1 MRQATRNS
9 RPPQFRHSKLGT
21 AIALTL
27 LVGAPSA
34 FAFEFKS
41 ESGEI
46 TGSFDT
52 TLSAGALWRM
62 DKRDPTLISI
72 ANGGKSRDP
81 NSEDGNLKYDNGE
94 LVSTVFKATHDLEL
108 KYQNF
113 GAFVRASY
121 FYDPTI
127 RDKNSLTS
135 KARDELGDGAEI
147 LDAYVRGTFDLGGR
161 NLNLRLGKQVVSW
174 GESTFIQNGIN
185 VLNPVNVSRLR
196 APGSELKEGFI
207 PTMMVYGSQEITD
220 SMSVELAL
228 PTEWKETKIDPAGSF
243 FSTND
248 FASEG
253 GNRAYTGFG
262 RRNDLNGAAGIFPL
276 NSTAALWAPR
286 SKDRDASDSGQY
298 GVALRFFLPELN
310 NTELGFFHANY
321 HSRTPFVSGYRG
333 AISAAGTISSN
344 LTGPQ
349 AGAVTAALGAPRTFA
364 TGNTGCTALDIPT
377 FGGLHTA
384 ANIGALA
391 VVLGGN
397 VAAATS
403 LSARNATNAACAIGT
418 ARGGAGSY
426 FVEYPEDI
434 KLFGLSFNTAL
445 PGGVALQGEYSYRKN
460 QPLQLPSAE
469 LLGAAL
475 GIANQLTSTNPVTAA
490 GVPYGTEIS
499 GYRRV
504 KMHQLQFTG
513 TKAFGPTFGAE
524 QLVTVGE
531 VGFTR
536 LDLPSNLKFAAPGC
550 HLPQPGSSATSA
562 FNSRSTN
569 CFATENSWGYRLV
582 GRLDYPNAIGA
593 ATVSPRIAFSH
604 DVHGRSPTFNEGN
617 KAATF
622 GVGFNYQQNW
632 QADIGYT
639 TFFGGRSLSGVDV
652 PSAAS
657 GALPAGQSA
666 SYSSGTNALKDR
678 DFLTISLSY
687 SF

>member
-1 MRQATRNS
+1 MRQESGISHA
-9 RPPQFRHSKLGT
+9 PQFRHSKIGT
-21 AIALTL
+21 AIALAL
-27 LVGAPSA
+27 MAGAPAA

-41 ESGEI
+41 GEV

-52 TLSAGALWRM
+52 TVSVGALWRM
-62 DKRDPTLISI
+62 DKREPGLLSI
-72 ANGGKSRDP
+72 ANGGTSRDP
-81 NSEDGNLKYDNGE
+81 NAEDGNLKYDRGD

-121 FYDPTI
+121 FYDTTI
-127 RDKNSLTS
+127 SDKDSLNS
-135 KARDELGDGAEI
+135 KARDILGNDAEI
-147 LDAYVRGTFDLGGR
+147 LDAYLRGTFDIGGR

-207 PTMMVYGSQEITD
+207 PTMMAYASQEITNNL
-220 SMSVELAL
+220 SVELAL
-228 PTEWKETKIDPAGSF
+228 LTEWKKTKIDPVGSF

-248 FASEG
+248 FVGEG
-253 GNRAYTGFG
+253 GNIAYTGFG

-276 NSTAALWAPR
+276 NATAQLIAPR
-286 SKDRDASDSGQY
+286 GADREPGDSGQY
-298 GVALRFFLPELN
+298 GIALRYFLPELN
-310 NTELGFFHANY
+310 NTELGFYHANY
-321 HSRTPFVSGYRG
+321 HSRTPFVSGRRG
-333 AISAAGTISSN
+333 GITAAGTISNN
-344 LTGPQ
+344 LTGGQ
-349 AGAVTAALGAPRTFA
+349 EAALDAAGIPDTAV
-364 TGNTGCTALDIPT
+364 GNPACTVLDIPT

-391 VVLGGN
+391 LVVGGVDN
-397 VAAATS
+397 ATA
-403 LSARNATNAACAIGT
+403 LSALNATNGACA
-418 ARGGAGSY
+418 AAAGRAGNY

-434 KLFGLSFNTAL
+434 KLFGVSVNTAL

-460 QPLQLPSAE
+460 QPMQLPSAE

-475 GIANQLTSTNPVTAA
+475 GIGNQLTFTNPVSAA

-504 KMHQLQFTG
+504 KMHQIQFTA

-531 VGFTR
+531 VGYTY

-550 HLPQPGSSATSA
+550 HLPQPGSSAASA
-562 FNSRSTN
+562 FNSRSTD
-569 CFATENSWGYRLV
+569 CFATKNSWGYRLV
-582 GRLDYPNAIGA
+582 GRLDYPNAFGA

-604 DVHGRSPTFNEGN
+604 DVDGRGPTFNEGA
-617 KAATF
+617 KALTL
-622 GVGFNYQQNW
+622 GVGFNYRQSW
-632 QADIGYT
+632 QADIAYT
-639 TFFGGRSLSGVDV
+639 AFFGGKRVSGTDV
-652 PSAAS
+652 PNAAS
-657 GALPAGQSA
+657 GALPAGQPATYA
-666 SYSSGTNALKDR
+666 SHTNPMVDR
-678 DFLTISLSY
+678 DFLAISLSY